1 MDLLESWMCAF
12 FTVTYIFNTKP
23 HFKLILYVWI
33 FKDHSFYWSFLLLNQ
48 INYLTFQWRLFI
60 LVSSITSSKH
70 SYDLNDYSEINQAG
84 SALWRGVVLEFA
96 YREDTKAKCKQG
108 VD

>member
-1 MDLLESWMCAF
+1 M
-12 FTVTYIFNTKP
+12 
-23 HFKLILYVWI
+23 
-33 FKDHSFYWSFLLLNQ
+33 
-48 INYLTFQWRLFI
+48 FI